1 MSFNYSPKTITSGLV
16 MCLDAAN
23 TKSYP
28 GSGTTWT
35 DLSGK
40 GNHGTLTNGPT
51 FNSSNL
57 GSIVFDGVDDYVNI
71 LNSTNLNPVKNMT
84 ISSWVNI
91 TSFNNTYIGILDKY
105 NGGTSTGFAVYI
117 PNVSGIQRFRFLNNA
132 TSYSEV
138 TATSSIST
146 GLWYNVTCTYD
157 GTNINIYVNGSFESS
172 ASCSGNNNG
181 NSDAV
186 KLGGDGASTN
196 YTNMKLASVQIY
208 NRDLTSTEILQNY
221 NALKTRF
228 GL

>member
-1 MSFNYSPKTITSGLV
+1 MGSNLGPYINTDGLV
-16 MCLDAAN
+16 FTLDAGN
-23 TKSYP
+23 KNSYP
-28 GSGTTWT
+28 GSGTNWY
-35 DLSGK
+35 DLSGN
-40 GNHGTLTNGPT
+40 GNNGTLTNGPT

-71 LNSTNLNPVKNMT
+71 PNSTNLNPVKNMT
-84 ISSWVNI
+84 ISSWVNA

-186 KLGGDGASTN
+186 KLGGDGVSTN
-196 YTNMKLASVQIY
+196 YFNCKISTTLIY
-208 NRDLTSTEILQNY
+208 NRALTTSEILQNY
-221 NALKTRF
+221 NATKSRY